1 MIKILRN
8 LVYSSKWVLVPFYL
22 GLVIV
27 QVLYAV
33 KFGVGVWETMYHF
46 LDMTE
51 NEMILAVLVLID
63 MTMIG
68 NLLKTIITGSYYA
81 FVEKEGDPGEKIS
94 SGYLKV
100 KMSMSLVGIS
110 SIHLLQ
116 AFINEASLSDRDLII
131 RCSIHALFLTGT
143 LMMAMVEY
151 LHEKSKSYYPK
162 GEH

>member
-1 MIKILRN
+1 M
-8 LVYSSKWVLVPFYL
+8 
-22 GLVIV
+22 
-27 QVLYAV
+27 LYAV
-33 KFGVGVWETMYHF
+33 KFSVGVFHTSSQF
-46 LDMTE
+46 LSLSE
-51 NEMILAVLVLID
+51 NDMILAVLVLID

-116 AFINEASLSDRDLII
+116 AFIGSETLSNREIYL
-131 RCSIHALFLTGT
+131 RCGIHMIFLLGT

-151 LHEKSKSYYPK
+151 LHEKSKTFAE